1 MRYVIFGAGAIGGA
15 IGGRLFEAGHDVVLV
30 ARGRH
35 YEVLAAKG
43 LELRAPAGR
52 VVLDVPV
59 GDDARAV
66 EPGPD
71 DVVMLTVKS
80 QHTVAALDA
89 LAASTSGDVPVV
101 CAQNGV
107 ANERAALRR
116 FPDVYALCV
125 MLPAVYLEPG
135 IVSAY
140 GAPRTGIL
148 DLGCYPSGVDA
159 VAERVAADLD
169 GSSFSSWPVP
179 NPMRA
184 KYQKLLMNLANAFQ
198 AVCGDDP
205 EWGDLYARARA
216 EAIACYDAAGIEYAS
231 DDEDRARR
239 EGRMRAEPIDGQRHS
254 GGSSWQSLAR
264 ATGSVEADYLN
275 GEIVLLGRLH
285 DVPTPVNALIQRVA
299 NRVAREERP
308 PGSVPAAD
316 LRAVLASERVASD
329 P

>member
-15 IGGRLFEAGHDVVLV
+15 IGGRLHAAGHHVVLV
-30 ARGRH
+30 ARGPH
-35 YEVLAAKG
+35 YEALAANG
-43 LELRAPAGR
+43 LELRSPAGT
-52 VVLDVPV
+52 VVLDIPV
-59 GDDARAV
+59 VDDARAV
-66 EPGPD
+66 DLGPD

-80 QHTVAALDA
+80 QDTVAGLDA
-89 LAASTSGDVPVV
+89 IAASARGDVPII

-135 IVSAY
+135 VVSAY
-140 GAPRTGIL
+140 GAPLAGIL
-148 DLGCYPSGVDA
+148 DLGRYPNGVDA

-169 GSSFSSWPVP
+169 GSGFSSWPVP
-179 NPMRA
+179 NPLRA
-184 KYQKLLMNLANAFQ
+184 KYQKLLLNLANAFQ

-205 EWGDLYARARA
+205 AWRDLYTRARA
-216 EAIACYDAAGIEYAS
+216 EAIACYEAAGIEYAS
-231 DDEDRARR
+231 DEEDRARR
-239 EGRMRAEPIDGQRHS
+239 KDRMRAQPIDGKASS

-264 ATGSVEADYLN
+264 GTGSVEADYLN
-275 GEIVLLGRLH
+275 GEIALLGRLH
-285 DVPTPVNALIQRVA
+285 GVPTPVNALIQRVA
-299 NRVAREERP
+299 NRVARERRP

-316 LRAVLASERVASD
+316 LLTLLASERVLSD